1 MLNYGG
7 SIEGAITDDQFQ
19 QVTAFEG
26 HAGDV
31 VTVRMDANES
41 LHYAS
46 SIAYAEV
53 WSAGRDLEPY
63 VVLLTPDG
71 EYLAESR
78 DFLYETFAQVQEI
91 TLPEDGNYFI
101 VATRYMGEY
110 GISAGEYTLTV
121 TK

>member
-1 MLNYGG
+1 MEAKESLNY
-7 SIEGAITDDQFQ
+7 
-19 QVTAFEG
+19 
-26 HAGDV
+26 
-31 VTVRMDANES
+31 DA
-41 LHYAS
+41 

-78 DFLYETFAQVQEI
+78 DFLYEPFAQVQEI
-91 TLPEDGNYFI
+91 TLPEDGIYFI
-101 VATRYMGEY
+101 VATRYMGAV

-121 TK
+121 TTDEDSGD